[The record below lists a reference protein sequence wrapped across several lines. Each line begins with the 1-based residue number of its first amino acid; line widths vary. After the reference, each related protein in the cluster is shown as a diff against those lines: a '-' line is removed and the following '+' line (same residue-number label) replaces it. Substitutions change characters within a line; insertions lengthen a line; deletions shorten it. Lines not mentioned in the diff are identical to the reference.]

1 MDSPMDGLGDTSG
14 FGSSLNA
21 SVDNG
26 SSRHSMGNR
35 HGHSGVEPNG
45 GIQSTLLRAQQ
56 AEREKITMENFN
68 QALRINFLEERLLR
82 YKKGTAF
89 EGEDLENEVFQ
100 LRMTIEEKNQELQQ
114 KGLTIVRAT
123 AMIDG
128 INRDLSAAR
137 EEIARLRNSVPD
149 TEAVM
154 QLRQE
159 LELAHAREHASAQ
172 RQQDLEREIGKQQ
185 DTLANLTTTHQELLI
200 AHGGMER
207 ELELNRQEAQ
217 QKIEA
222 LESKA
227 RTDAEQLR
235 SQGKHR
241 EEDVAAMRERM
252 DKMAREKEQLELR
265 WQSKMKGL
273 EEQVQTQMTRLQHES
288 DNYRQEHTRLIQD
301 HEKSRFDRERL
312 TVELESAKQDKAK
325 YQFEL
330 ERLTKELERRSGEAE
345 SLRLQNVK
353 LTSTWEHQTQT
364 LESYKVE
371 RETALDN
378 IHKLEAE
385 VQHWRKMCAEREST
399 TKMLETRV
407 QQGEDEVRRL
417 NEQLNMMSARNQQ
430 TSNERLLALEKDRQA
445 IEQDNFRLRKEM
457 STFQHELES
466 MERKFKSCEEHLADE
481 SSSVRKYREHL
492 GRVERELEQK
502 NALVDKLERY
512 AADVTASNSVNET
525 TRLQQQAEHVNRFAA
540 EKKQLMEAMQ
550 AERDRVGA
558 LEQTISHLEVNNAS
572 LVKEL
577 EVAER
582 EFSAMIGSEAQLRQS
597 TQRRGLISLV
607 RSVVQT
613 IQRYGIATNVGTA
626 AD

>member
-1 MDSPMDGLGDTSG
+1 MDGLGDTSG
-14 FGSSLNA
+14 FGSPLNA
-21 SVDNG
+21 SVDDG
-26 SSRHSMGNR
+26 SSRHSVGNR
-35 HGHSGVEPNG
+35 HGHSGVEPNS

-89 EGEDLENEVFQ
+89 EAEDLENEVFQ

-137 EEIARLRNSVPD
+137 EEIARLRNSAPD

-159 LELAHAREHASAQ
+159 LERAHAREHASAQ
-172 RQQDLEREIGKQQ
+172 RQQDLEREVAKHQ
-185 DTLANLTTTHQELLI
+185 DALANLTTTHQELLI
-200 AHGGMER
+200 AHGGIER
-207 ELELNRQEAQ
+207 ELELNRHEAQ
-217 QKIEA
+217 LKIEA

-227 RTDAEQLR
+227 RMNAEQLR

-265 WQSKMKGL
+265 SQAKVKSLDEEVQLLAARL
-273 EEQVQTQMTRLQHES
+273 EHES
-288 DNYRQEHTRLIQD
+288 DNFRQEYTRMIQD
-301 HEKSRFDRERL
+301 HEKSRFERDQL
-312 TVELESAKQDKAK
+312 TLELESVKQENSK

-371 RETALDN
+371 RETAMDN
-378 IHKLEAE
+378 MHKLEAE
-385 VQHWRKMCAEREST
+385 VQHWRKMCAERETAAKS
-399 TKMLETRV
+399 LETRV
-407 QQGEDEVRRL
+407 QQGEAEVRRL
-417 NEQLNMMSARNQQ
+417 NEQMNLMSARNQQ
-430 TSNERLLALEKDRQA
+430 SSNERLLALEKDRQA
-445 IEQDNFRLRKEM
+445 IEQDNYRLRKEM
-457 STFQHELES
+457 TSFQHELEA

-481 SSSVRKYREHL
+481 SSSARKYRDQL

-512 AADVTASNSVNET
+512 AADVTASNSVSET
-525 TRLQQQAEHVNRFAA
+525 TRLQQQAEHANRFAA
-540 EKKQLMEAMQ
+540 EKKQLIEAVQ
-550 AERDRVGA
+550 AERDRVSA
-558 LEQTISHLEVNNAS
+558 SEQSISHLEASNAL

-577 EVAER
+577 EAVER

-597 TQRRGLISLV
+597 TQRRSLISLV

-613 IQRYGIATNVGTA
+613 IQRYRTGMVATIC
-626 AD
+626 